1 MGSNKNSGFTIIEV
15 LLFLSISG
23 ALFVALMAGV
33 SANINHQRYRDSVTT
48 LVGVLQQQYSEV
60 SNTRNDRN
68 DDWRCESSIIEEDAE
83 NGQPRGTTNCV
94 ILGRYIQTIEG
105 GTQLETGNIIGQ
117 EPLST
122 ATIDGDSDA
131 LVAYNPRVSGF
142 ERSTYRPEW
151 GALLRDTE
159 NRPSDFTVII
169 LRSPQSGL
177 VRVFAAPGALPSRL
191 SDMVN
196 ATSAKR
202 KVTTCV
208 RTDDWTVGATQAVVI
223 DAATTGPNGIS
234 AEGEGSGC

>member
-23 ALFVALMAGV
+23 ILFVALMAGV
-33 SANINHQRYRDSVTT
+33 STNINYQRYRDSVTT

-68 DDWRCESSIIEEDAE
+68 DDWRCELSVIEEDTE
-83 NGQPRGTTNCV
+83 SGQPRGTSDCV

-105 GTQLETGNIIGQ
+105 GTKIETGNVIGQ
-117 EPLST
+117 EPSST
-122 ATIDGDSDA
+122 TVIDGDSDA
-131 LVAYNPRVSGF
+131 LVAYNPRASAF
-142 ERSTYRPEW
+142 ERSTYQPEW
-151 GALLRDTE
+151 GASLRDTE
-159 NRPSDFTVII
+159 NRPADFTVLI

-177 VRVFAAPGALPSRL
+177 IRVFAVSGPLPSRI
-191 SDMVN
+191 SDTIN
-196 ATSAKR
+196 TTAAKR
-202 KVTTCV
+202 KITTCI